1 MYHVSEATSSWHVK
15 CIDVHLAEE
24 HTGPRYN
31 RWNIDM
37 MEVSGLTDVARVCK
51 PFDIHTHVGP
61 PEALYKVRSCGIR
74 TSVSYL
80 IVRLSEKLQV
90 MTWRNDNLVFTVC
103 ILAP

>member
-1 MYHVSEATSSWHVK
+1 MYHISKATSSWHVK

-31 RWNIDM
+31 RWNIDI

-61 PEALYKVRSCGIR
+61 PEALYKVCSCGIH

-80 IVRLSEKLQV
+80 IMHLSEKLQV
-90 MTWRNDNLVFTVC
+90 TTWWNDNLVFAVC
-103 ILAP
+103 VLAP